1 MNQLLFKN
9 GFRRRR
15 RIMPVPV
22 VSSIGGPGNDIIV
35 NQIGV
40 PGPPGPPGTLIVPVT
55 IVTSSPTTATS
66 SQYFLGVNVAG
77 PSSIILPTS
86 VVGKVFVV
94 KDVSG
99 NAFTNPIT
107 ITAIGHTI
115 DGQNSYV
122 LNVNYGSIT
131 LVFTGLEWN
140 IT

>member
-15 RIMPVPV
+15 IIPVPV

-55 IVTSSPTTATS
+55 IVTSSPTTATT
-66 SQYFLGVNVAG
+66 SQYFLGIDVNG
-77 PSSIILPTS
+77 SSTITLPVS
-86 VVGKVFVV
+86 VIGKVFII

-107 ITAIGHTI
+107 VTATSHTI

>member
-9 GFRRRR
+9 GFRRRKR
-15 RIMPVPV
+15 FVPV
-22 VSSIGGPGNDIIV
+22 VSSKGGPGNDIIV

-66 SQYFLGVNVAG
+66 SQYFLGVNVAS
-77 PSSIILPTS
+77 PSSIILPAS

-122 LNVNYGSIT
+122 LNVNYSSVT